1 MTTAVPAPMF
11 DCIGGANVK
20 NPQIARAQLG
30 SCILAGIYVD
40 GEYAWTTE
48 QRGLFPQVNHV
59 YISVIPGSPEAL
71 SAHVADAERFAYSA
85 AQAAAWAHEKHDRGE
100 WPTIYVSRSGIPGI
114 RTATG
119 SLILGRDY
127 DIWCADWTGAA
138 HEVIAPP
145 PGMAAL
151 CAATQYAANVHG
163 VWDRSARYDSRWPQ
177 S

>member
-1 MTTAVPAPMF
+1 MTTGIPAPMF

-59 YISVIPGSPEAL
+59 YISVIPGSPEAM
-71 SAHVADAERFAYSA
+71 SAHVFDSERGAYTPE
-85 AQAAAWAHEKHDRGE
+85 QAAEAAHRKHALNE
-100 WPTIYVSRSGIPGI
+100 WPTIYVSRSGIPAI
-114 RTATG
+114 REATG

-127 DIWCADWTGAA
+127 DIWCADWTGAP
-138 HEVIAPP
+138 HEVIS
-145 PGMAAL
+145 PGPGITAL
-151 CAATQYAANVHG
+151 CAATQYAANIHG
-163 VWDRSARYDSRWPQ
+163 VWDISARYDSRWPQ